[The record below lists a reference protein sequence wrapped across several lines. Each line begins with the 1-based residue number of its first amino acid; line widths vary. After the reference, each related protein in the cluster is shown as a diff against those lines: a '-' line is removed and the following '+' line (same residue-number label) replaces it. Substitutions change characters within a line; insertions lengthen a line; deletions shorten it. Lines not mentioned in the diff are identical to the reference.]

1 MLFKIPKT
9 GEIDSSEQSMTG
21 LVLKSAYNLV
31 AIFNI
36 CYIFVVVFFVFEMF
50 LNTTI
55 YKIKYLPETLNTPS
69 YILQIII
76 FILCFSSLLYAI
88 NKMFDEKYIPT
99 RKEIYLFLIFF
110 TINSLS
116 MFNFLATK

>member
-1 MLFKIPKT
+1 
-9 GEIDSSEQSMTG
+9 
-21 LVLKSAYNLV
+21 
-31 AIFNI
+31 I

-76 FILCFSSLLYAI
+76 FILCFSSVLYAI

-99 RKEIYLFLIFF
+99 RKEIYLFLISF
-110 TINSLS
+110 TINSLLI
-116 MFNFLATK
+116 FFLATK

>member
-36 CYIFVVVFFVFEMF
+36 CYIFVVVFEMF

-99 RKEIYLFLIFF
+99 RKEIYLFLISF